1 MALFLAKQG
10 CSLRILLN
18 IELHED
24 PNNVLELA
32 EQLIHVSL
40 LQCDKNTQEKQSKKG
55 RESFSKK
62 AEHSFIN
69 QHSCV
74 HGVTKSHTT

>member
-1 MALFLAKQG
+1 M
-10 CSLRILLN
+10 
-18 IELHED
+18 
-24 PNNVLELA
+24 LELA
-32 EQLIHVSL
+32 EQLNQVSL
-40 LQCDKNTQEKQSKKG
+40 LQCDKNTQQQQSKKA

-74 HGVTKSHTT
+74 HGVTKSQDKTEHMHVQASTHIYTQYESS